1 MAVSSSD
8 VLSAFATSIATA
20 VITAAVTVRLSVRQ
34 FQSQKWWERKVDAYT
49 RIIEALQAMY
59 RFSSEAFE
67 AGIEGRELSAEYAAA
82 LSAGWRSGRDELK
95 RAIGYGSLVIS
106 SEAYRALEELEDA
119 LGAARRELTWTEHL
133 DSEAAALGT
142 CLGDIRTLA
151 AKDLGIARHPKPA
164 LLPVK
169 GRPGTR
175 AVVPPID

>member
-8 VLSAFATSIATA
+8 LLSAFGTSIATA
-20 VITAAVTVRLSVRQ
+20 VITAMVTVRLSVRQ

-67 AGIEGRELSAEYAAA
+67 AEIEGRELAGEYADA
-82 LSAGWRSGRDELK
+82 LRAGWRAGRDELK

-119 LGAARRELTWTEHL
+119 LDAARREQTWTEHL
-133 DSEAAALGT
+133 DSETAALGS
-142 CLGDIRTLA
+142 CLGDVRQLA
-151 AKDLGIARHPKPA
+151 AKDLGVARPPKLA
-164 LLPVK
+164 LLSVNE
-169 GRPGTR
+169 G
-175 AVVPPID
+175 